1 MNRLVLTIGSFAV
14 PHLGHAAFLQASAVF
29 GDLVVGVNSDAF
41 IASYKGTT
49 ALFDQDERIHLIRS
63 LGYDVRLNDGPG
75 RDLIDEVQ
83 PDVLTIGYDW
93 MERDYLGQIDM
104 TADELAE
111 MGVTLVYIP
120 MRPLGIS
127 STEVIRRCRS
137 TAMPASPTS
146 PTT

>member
-1 MNRLVLTIGSFAV
+1 MTRLVLTIGSFAL
-14 PHLGHAAFLQASAVF
+14 PHLGHAAFLQASAAF
-29 GDLVVGVNSDAF
+29 GELIVGVNSDAF
-41 IASYKGTT
+41 IATYKGTVAPFT
-49 ALFDQDERIHLIRS
+49 QDERIHLIRA

-75 RDLIDEVQ
+75 RDLICEVE

-93 MERDYLGQIDM
+93 MERDYLRQIDM
-104 TADELAE
+104 TADEMAE
-111 MGVTLVYIP
+111 LGITLVYIP

-137 TAMPASPTS
+137 IAMPENHTS